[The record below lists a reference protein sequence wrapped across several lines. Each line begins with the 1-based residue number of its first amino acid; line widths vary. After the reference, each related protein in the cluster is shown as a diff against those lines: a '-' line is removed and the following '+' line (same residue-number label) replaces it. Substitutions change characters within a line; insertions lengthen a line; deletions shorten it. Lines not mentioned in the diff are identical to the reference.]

1 MAENEQ
7 DIQQQ
12 TTTENTE
19 PKAEEQAFRTFKTQK
34 EFDDFSA
41 YLIKKGEEKVTKT
54 AKVVDG
60 EATFD
65 AKEYERK
72 YRKDLEAQI
81 RADIEKQAKM
91 TEAEK
96 LADEKAKLLEDIKND
111 RISINQDLARI
122 ELKNAG
128 FDDEEME
135 VYLDF
140 VTDDREVS
148 LGKIK
153 RVCDSRKA
161 TVERQ
166 RKSILDELQAKMPNT
181 QFAEGST
188 GNALQNAF
196 NAAKQNGNMLEMSRI
211 IREAQEKG
219 IRLNES
225 INKSYEENLLN
236 KGRN

>member
-1 MAENEQ
+1 MAENETNIEVTAEQ
-7 DIQQQ
+7 
-12 TTTENTE
+12 
-19 PKAEEQAFRTFKTQK
+19 PKVEEQAFRTFKTQK

-41 YLIKKGEEKVTKT
+41 YLIKKGEEKVSKG

-60 EATFD
+60 ETTFD

-91 TEAEK
+91 TEAER
-96 LADEKAKLLEDIKND
+96 LAEEKTKFLNEIRND
-111 RISINQDLARI
+111 RIDINKDLARI

-128 FDDEEME
+128 FDDNEMD

-153 RVCDSRKA
+153 RVCESRKA

-181 QFAEGST
+181 QFADGST
-188 GNALQNAF
+188 GSALQARF
-196 NAAKQNGNMLEMSRI
+196 DKAKAESNGILMTAIM
-211 IREAQEKG
+211 REAQTQG
-219 IRLNES
+219 IQLNF
-225 INKSYEENLLN
+225 
-236 KGRN
+236 

>member
-7 DIQQQ
+7 DIAQAQAEQ
-12 TTTENTE
+12 
-19 PKAEEQAFRTFKTQK
+19 PKVEEQVFRTFKTQK

-41 YLIKKGEEKVTKT
+41 YLIKKGEEKVSKG

-60 EATFD
+60 ETTFD

-91 TEAEK
+91 TEAER
-96 LADEKAKLLEDIKND
+96 LAEEKAKFLNDIKND
-111 RISINQDLARI
+111 RIDINRDLAKI

-128 FDDEEME
+128 FEDDEMD

-140 VTDDREVS
+140 VTDDREIS

-153 RVCDSRKA
+153 RVCESRKT

-181 QFAEGST
+181 QFADGST
-188 GNALQNAF
+188 GSALQSRF
-196 NAAKQNGNMLEMSRI
+196 KAAQESGNVLEMSRL
-211 IREAQEKG
+211 IREGQANG
-219 IRLNES
+219 IILQ
-225 INKSYEENLLN
+225 
-236 KGRN
+236 